1 MHLSR
6 RLGRKPL
13 HAYEAAACG
22 SVAGGI
28 AAALTTPLDVLKT
41 RVMLDLRVC
50 PMLLDGQVR
59 LDSLCRGLGSNKGEG
74 THITRT
80 ASTYLYP

>member
-1 MHLSR
+1 MYELFKLQLSR
-6 RLGRKPL
+6 TLDRKPL
-13 HAYEAAACG
+13 YPHEAALCG

-50 PMLLDGQVR
+50 SLDDPW
-59 LDSLCRGLGSNKGEG
+59 LY
-74 THITRT
+74 
-80 ASTYLYP
+80 YLSHYAY

>member
-1 MHLSR
+1 MYEFFKLRLSHV
-6 RLGRKPL
+6 LGRKPL
-13 HAYEAAACG
+13 YAHEAAVCG

-50 PMLLDGQVR
+50 RFHSQY
-59 LDSLCRGLGSNKGEG
+59 S
-74 THITRT
+74 
-80 ASTYLYP
+80 